1 MDHGPFGRRT
11 SQGAPGPFQPTQ
23 APPQGPHRPF
33 EETEKVQMDHGPF
46 GRRPSQGA
54 PGPFQPIQAL
64 PQGPHR
70 PFKETEEVQMDHGP
84 FGRRTCPLW
93 HSGPDPRFGPKV
105 DDRAFEGR
113 FDLAFVG
120 SFVAFRRLFCSS
132 VAVLLFCCWTA
143 WIPFGDHPLK
153 LERYRED

>member
-1 MDHGPFGRRT
+1 MVLGPNLEKSVPVCRLGRAKGSGPWPYPGIT
-11 SQGAPGPFQPTQ
+11 SSRGALIWHSWG
-23 APPQGPHRPF
+23 
-33 EETEKVQMDHGPF
+33 
-46 GRRPSQGA
+46 
-54 PGPFQPIQAL
+54 
-64 PQGPHR
+64 
-70 PFKETEEVQMDHGP
+70 
-84 FGRRTCPLW
+84 PLW